1 MSFEKLSTILKEAD
15 AKKTASL
22 GFNCHSYSSVAWE
35 IEAAEELGIPAIVM
49 MHPGSDR
56 YISIEALAK
65 ITKTLAKKAKVPI
78 ALHLDHCESFETIM
92 RAIKA
97 GFTSV
102 MYDGSRLPFEEN
114 VRGTCEV
121 VKAAHAFGV
130 DVEAELGRVGMA
142 ANKADFKNEDL
153 YTSVAQATDFI
164 AKTNADA
171 LAIAI
176 GNAHGYYVETPHLDL
191 TRLKEINRAID
202 TPLVLHGGTGIPVDQ
217 LKQSFKL
224 GINKLNLA
232 TEYFALFYDTTRDY
246 QQVNDKKDN
255 IFGLLDYQKLV
266 IKDYLRAKFALTMPE
281 TKTAKVT
288 K

>member
-1 MSFEKLSTILKEAD
+1 MSFEKMSTLLKEAY
-15 AKKTASL
+15 AKKTALL
-22 GFNCHSYSSVAWE
+22 GFNCLSYSSVAWE
-35 IEAAEELGIPAIVM
+35 IETAEELGIPAIVM
-49 MHPGSDR
+49 MHPGSDK

-65 ITKTLAKKAKVPI
+65 TAKTLAKKAKVPI
-78 ALHLDHCESFETIM
+78 ALHLDHCESYETIM

-102 MYDGSRLPFEEN
+102 MYDGSKLPFEEN

-164 AKTNADA
+164 AKTDADA

-191 TRLKEINRAID
+191 TRLKEINKAID

-232 TEYFALFYDTTRDY
+232 TEYFALFYNTTRDY
-246 QQVNDKKDN
+246 QQVKDKKDN
-255 IFGLLDYQKLV
+255 IFGLLDYQKQV
-266 IKDYLRAKFALTMPE
+266 IKDYLRAKFVLTMPE
-281 TKTAKVT
+281 SKTAKIT
-288 K
+288 R

>member
-15 AKKTASL
+15 ANKTASL

-49 MHPGSDR
+49 MHPGSDK
-56 YISIEALAK
+56 YISIEGLAK

-78 ALHLDHCESFETIM
+78 ALHLDHCESYETIM

-114 VRGTCEV
+114 VRCTCEV

-142 ANKADFKNEDL
+142 ANKDDFKNEDL

-176 GNAHGYYVETPHLDL
+176 GNAHGYYVEMPHLDL
-191 TRLKEINRAID
+191 TRLKEINKAID

-232 TEYFALFYDTTRDY
+232 TEYFALFYNTTRDY
-246 QQVNDKKDN
+246 QQVKDKKDN
-255 IFGLLDYQKLV
+255 IFGLLDYQKQV
-266 IKDYLRAKFALTMPE
+266 VKDYLCAKFALTMPE
-281 TKTAKVT
+281 SKTAKVT
-288 K
+288 R